1 MLSDVDMVEV
11 VLQDGDCIHA
21 AGSLGEEQVTDG
33 YRELEHELLRGGAT
47 HPVVVRLDV
56 HR

>member
-1 MLSDVDMVEV
+1 MDMVEV
-11 VLQDGDCIHA
+11 VLQDGDSIHA
-21 AGSLGEEQVTDG
+21 AGSLDEEQVTDG